1 MTACSNENEPLE
13 VNNFPEDNVIRVTTN
28 INDVV
33 ASRSTSDYTGDNF
46 ALYISPKDTENSYTY
61 KNVWFSQSGS
71 TWSPT
76 DGSELNW
83 QGKDTDYEYSA
94 YAPASGTT
102 GTALTDNLLS
112 YNLGTD
118 NFDLLYA
125 SGSGKASALASSG
138 ALNIVFN
145 HAFCRFAVEVEV
157 GSAFYSSSTTN
168 PITKLSFTNDLGSG
182 SFNVKTGA
190 FSNTASAE
198 IVASTGTHTAGSLST
213 NGKYITGG
221 DYMAPGTQAVTIYI
235 VADGIEYSYTH
246 TSYTFEAGKSYT
258 LKVKVGESSVNAKG
272 ISVSSWSNGGSS
284 NVSTN

>member
-1 MTACSNENEPLE
+1 
-13 VNNFPEDNVIRVTTN
+13 
-28 INDVV
+28 
-33 ASRSTSDYTGDNF
+33 
-46 ALYISPKDTENSYTY
+46 
-61 KNVWFSQSGS
+61 VWFSQSGS

-76 DGSELNW
+76 DGSELSW

-125 SGSGKASALASSG
+125 SGSGKASALALSG

-145 HAFCRFAVEVEV
+145 HAFCKFAVEVEV
-157 GSAFYSSSTTN
+157 GSAFYSSSTAN

-182 SFNVKTGA
+182 SFNVKTGE

-198 IVASTGTHTAGSLST
+198 IVASTGTHTAGSITT
-213 NGKYITGG
+213 NGKYTTGG